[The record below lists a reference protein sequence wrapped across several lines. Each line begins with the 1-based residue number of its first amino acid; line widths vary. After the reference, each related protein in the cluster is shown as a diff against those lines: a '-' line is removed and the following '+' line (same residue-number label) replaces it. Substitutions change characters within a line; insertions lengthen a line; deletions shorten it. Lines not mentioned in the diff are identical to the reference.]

1 MSTSQRRETLS
12 RTRVLAAAIAQADA
26 GGLDALN
33 MRNLAQELGVVPMAL
48 YKHVANKE
56 DLLDGMIEVVVGE
69 IEPTQQTGEW
79 KPDVRA
85 RILAARAG
93 LRRHSWSRAVLES
106 REAMTP
112 AMLDYLN
119 ALTGLFL
126 DGGLSADLTH
136 HVMHALG
143 NRMWGFSQELFAAT
157 PPSDPSFTTHKDA
170 LPTHFPHLAAIARAA
185 AHGDPGS
192 ATGLGCDDKS
202 EFEFALDLLLD
213 GVEVLH
219 SRQWSSRQPA

>member
-1 MSTSQRRETLS
+1 M
-12 RTRVLAAAIAQADA
+12 
-26 GGLDALN
+26 
-33 MRNLAQELGVVPMAL
+33 PMAL

-56 DLLDGMIEVVVGE
+56 DLLDGMVEIVVGE
-69 IEPTQQTGEW
+69 IEHTPRTGDW
-79 KPDVRA
+79 KQDVRA
-85 RILAARAG
+85 AHPRRPRVVLRALLVAGRARVPRCDDA
-93 LRRHSWSRAVLES
+93 RHAH
-106 REAMTP
+106 
-112 AMLDYLN
+112 YLN

-157 PPSDPSFTTHKDA
+157 PPSDPSFNAQKDA
-170 LPTHFPHLAAIARAA
+170 LPTRFPYLAAIAGAA
-185 AHGDPGS
+185 SRPRRFRDGP
-192 ATGLGCDDKS
+192 GCDDQS

-219 SRQWSSRQPA
+219 SRRWSSRQPA